1 MGKIHR
7 KIVAAGVC
15 CLMTGMLT
23 GCGSDT
29 TKITEG
35 MQLVETLDYQ
45 GALNAFDEAEA
56 QKEDSRL
63 IARGRG
69 IASMGL
75 TEYDQAV
82 EYFTQALEL
91 SDGWVQNVDYD
102 MNYYLAAAYTKNGQ
116 PAEAKK
122 VYDAILGL
130 KPEEKDAYFLRGS
143 AELELGDYE
152 SAKADFDQAISMDP
166 KNYDR
171 LIEIYEA
178 LAAHGYR
185 EVGQEYLQNVLDTA
199 KQLDAYDSGR
209 IYYYLGEYQKAYLAL
224 DEARDKGGA
233 DSYLYLGR
241 AYAATGDYNYASSV
255 YNNYLSK
262 QGPNAEI
269 YNELGLCEMA
279 KKEYQNALAA
289 FQAGKQID
297 RVIQRA
303 RSEVILIQRAHFSA
317 AVAFERNHP
326 AERAGERVRRPI
338 GKLRCG
344 ECEHAFK
351 GCGGVFFRRNGFILL
366 RKRKRLRALRVV
378 FLHAQENLVEQI
390 ALVFEMPVHCA
401 LRKPERAGNIA
412 DRDGFVAVLRKKA
425 QRGQQDVFAGI
436 EHDCL
441 QIEIY
446 IKIIL
451 RKR

>member
-289 FQAGKQID
+289 FQAGKQIEGNSLMQTLCFNEIVAYEYLED
-297 RVIQRA
+297 YQQAEVLMNAYLQNYPDDQTAIRISTSGSNSSCPPDKKTIEFMDQSLAESSREEDSA
-303 RSEVILIQRAHFSA
+303 FSLNCSRSTKSSREAMFFGLKCCITSTTSDTVVPGTHSC
-317 AVAFERNHP
+317 
-326 AERAGERVRRPI
+326 
-338 GKLRCG
+338 LRTSG
-344 ECEHAFK
+344 
-351 GCGGVFFRRNGFILL
+351 L
-366 RKRKRLRALRVV
+366 
-378 FLHAQENLVEQI
+378 
-390 ALVFEMPVHCA
+390 
-401 LRKPERAGNIA
+401 
-412 DRDGFVAVLRKKA
+412 
-425 QRGQQDVFAGI
+425 
-436 EHDCL
+436 
-441 QIEIY
+441 
-446 IKIIL
+446 
-451 RKR
+451 